1 MDTKARYD
9 NLMSEC
15 LFAWECFSPRYG
27 KMVAKLKDLGRSL
40 GRSDAESMA
49 TLKNR
54 FLTEYDCLD
63 DSFDPEED
71 DEDLWCILQ
80 ARRSRTICS

>member
-1 MDTKARYD
+1 MDVKARYD
-9 NLMSEC
+9 HLMSEC
-15 LFAWECFSPRYG
+15 LFAWECFDPAYG
-27 KMVAKLKDLGRSL
+27 SKVAKLKELGRSL

-63 DSFDPEED
+63 DSFDPAED
-71 DEDLWCILQ
+71 DEDLWNIIQTC
-80 ARRSRTICS
+80 RPICS